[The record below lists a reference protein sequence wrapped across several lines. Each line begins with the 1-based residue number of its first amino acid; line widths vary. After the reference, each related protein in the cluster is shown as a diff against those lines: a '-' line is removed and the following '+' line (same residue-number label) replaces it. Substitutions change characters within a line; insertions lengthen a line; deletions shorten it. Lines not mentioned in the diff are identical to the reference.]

1 MKKIFALAFAVILAL
16 SLVACGEK
24 TTKMKDDIKND
35 IKNEVSNIESA
46 ADGLVGNK
54 GTVSSTAKI
63 TADEAKAA
71 AFKHAGVNESDVV
84 GLDVDLD
91 RDDGVLK
98 YEVDFYSGGVEYDY
112 DINAETGD
120 VISADKDME

>member
-1 MKKIFALAFAVILAL
+1 MKKIFALAFSVILTL

-35 IKNEVSNIESA
+35 IKDGVSNIESV

-54 GTVSSTAKI
+54 DTVGSTAKI

-71 AFKHAGVNESDVV
+71 AFKHAGVNENDVT
-84 GLDVDLD
+84 GIDVDLD
-91 RDDGVLK
+91 RDDRVLK

-120 VISADKDME
+120 IISADKDMD